1 MLDACVSISVNN
13 RRRKNRTA
21 KFLWYNIYSM
31 TTKKKKNGNETKR
44 PIAQK
49 FAIDKKTRYLYIYT
63 HIIYSRGL
71 FIFIFLMLLF
81 FFLLKRA
88 VVRKHACVWRSG
100 HVCVCVYKFAMNINF
115 KMAKWIPN
123 GKCSSIENSTV
134 DFCPINQCL
143 LVFCEFIHLL
153 LFFFIAIQSIINV
166 SFIKSINFCK
176 C

>member
-1 MLDACVSISVNN
+1 MRQNGPSH
-13 RRRKNRTA
+13 KN
-21 KFLWYNIYSM
+21 LPS
-31 TTKKKKNGNETKR
+31 TKK
-44 PIAQK
+44 Q
-49 FAIDKKTRYLYIYT
+49 DIYT
-63 HIIYSRGL
+63 FILTSYILVVFL
-71 FIFIFLMLLF
+71 FLFFWCCF